1 MTNIDV
7 RLAAPVAGPPTLA
20 DLLVHTTGGPKPGPG
35 QVLVRNHWIALG
47 AVQRTL
53 MARGVLAA
61 KSLGEVVGTGDL
73 VTHTGPWSTHVVAD
87 PAALRP
93 AGGTPDAATAARL
106 LGSAPVALA
115 ALRAAGLRAGET
127 VLVTG
132 AAGGLGSAAGAVA
145 RALGAGRVA
154 GTTGSAW
161 KVPLLTAGLGFD
173 AAAGHA
179 SLAEA
184 VERLGPADVVVDT
197 LGRVEEL
204 VAAVAPGTRIAL
216 CGALSQQLGG
226 AADPRLDLTAVI
238 FKRLTLVGATPGAD
252 PGEELPA
259 GLTLPYTV
267 IEGLTEAPRALLD
280 LFAGRHTGT
289 VLVRVQGGAD
299 ADR

>member
-7 RLAAPVAGPPTLA
+7 RLAAPVAGPPTLT
-20 DLLVHTTGGPKPGPG
+20 DLLVHTSGVPEPGPG
-35 QVLVRNHWIALG
+35 QVLVRNRWIALG

-53 MARGVLAA
+53 MARGVLVA
-61 KSLGEVVGTGDL
+61 KCLGEVAGSGDL
-73 VTHTGPWSTHVVAD
+73 VTHTGAWSTHVVAD
-87 PAALRP
+87 PAMLRP
-93 AGGTPDAATAARL
+93 VQGAAGAPDAPDAASAARL
-106 LGSAPVALA
+106 IGSAPVALA
-115 ALRAAGLRAGET
+115 ALRAAGLRAGES

-145 RALGAGRVA
+145 RSLGAGRVA

-161 KVPLLTAGLGFD
+161 KVPLLTGELGFD

-184 VERLGPADVVVDT
+184 VDALGPLDVVVDT

-204 VAAVAPGTRIAL
+204 VAAVAAGTRIAL

-238 FKRLTLVGATPGAD
+238 LKRLTLVGATAGAD
-252 PGEELPA
+252 QGGELPA
-259 GLTLPYTV
+259 GLSLPYTV
-267 IEGLTEAPRALLD
+267 IEGLSAAPQALLD

-289 VLVRVQGGAD
+289 VLVRV
-299 ADR
+299 